1 MKFNL
6 LQKNQMVLGAIRAGI
21 FSTAFLALPAVF
33 AQPAPSADLDRL
45 SAMAASQGKV
55 RVIVGLNVDSKSEG
69 LLRAQE
75 VLQQR
80 ANIKAAQA
88 AVADRLLAGTQS
100 DAHARFDTIPF
111 LGLEVDANG
120 MARLRASGLVRDIHE
135 DYIAK
140 PSLAES
146 VPLVNAPTAWAWNN
160 GTNGGVNTGTDWAVA
175 VLDTGVDKSHPM
187 LAGKVVAEACYS
199 STTTTSKSLCPG
211 GVTASTAVDSGLNCD
226 KALYGGGCE
235 HGTHV
240 SGIVAGNNGTLF
252 GVAKSANVIA
262 LQVFSGFPATATAA
276 AGVGS
281 YSSDQIKGLERVL
294 ALSAT
299 YKIAS
304 VNMSLGGGRYTA
316 ICDSVNTAFK
326 AAVDNLRSAGV
337 ATIIATGNDSYTNA
351 ISAPACVSTAIS
363 VGATCDASDIDY
375 CARGINGV
383 AGYSNIASFVSLVA
397 PGSYIYS
404 AVPGAGYGNW
414 SGTSMATP
422 HVAGAWALLKQAQP
436 TLSVTDALAY
446 LRNTGLNVNDTR
458 SGATVTGLKRINLTT
473 MPLPTVYNSL
483 SVVAAGTGT
492 GTVTS
497 VPAGISC
504 GITCTATYPSSTS
517 VTLTAKA
524 TTGNVFAG
532 WSGGCVGTAATCTVS
547 MATAK
552 AVTATFNVI
561 PKYALTVTR
570 TGAIG
575 GTVTSS
581 PTGINCGA
589 SCTASYTSGT
599 SVKLTAKA
607 ATGSAFLSWGGA
619 CAGTRTTCTVA
630 MSAAKSVTANFR

>member
-1 MKFNL
+1 MSFKLPKPGPTLGGSL
-6 LQKNQMVLGAIRAGI
+6 LAGLLL
-21 FSTAFLALPAVF
+21 TGTLANSVW
-33 AQPAPSADLDRL
+33 AQPAPTAELDRL
-45 SAMAASQGKV
+45 STRAGREGSV
-55 RVIVGLNVDSKSEG
+55 RVIVGLNLATKAEGTLTANEKRLQRDS
-69 LLRAQE
+69 
-75 VLQQR
+75 
-80 ANIKAAQA
+80 IKARHAE
-88 AVADRLLAGTQS
+88 VEGTLLAGTQTKT
-100 DAHARFDTIPF
+100 HARFETVPF
-111 LGLEVDANG
+111 LGMEVDANA
-120 MARLRASGLVRDIHE
+120 MARLRASPLVRDIQE
-135 DYIAK
+135 DHIAYT
-140 PSLAES
+140 SLAES
-146 VPLVNAPTAWAWNN
+146 VPLINTPTAWTWNN
-160 GTNGGVNTGTDWAVA
+160 GTNGGVNTGTDWTVA

-240 SGIVAGNNGTLF
+240 SGIVAGNNGALF

-262 LQVFSGFPATATAA
+262 VQVFSGFPAVGTTP

-326 AAVDNLRSAGV
+326 AAVDNLRSAGI
-337 ATIIATGNDSYTNA
+337 ATVIATGNDGYTNS

-363 VGATCDASDIDY
+363 VGATCDASDTGY

-383 AGYSNIASFVSLVA
+383 AGYSNIANFVSLVA
-397 PGSYIYS
+397 PGSYINS

-436 TLSVTDALAY
+436 TLSVTDALAH

-473 MPLPTVYNSL
+473 MPVPTVYNSL
-483 SVVAAGTGT
+483 GVVAAGTGT

-517 VTLTAKA
+517 VTLTASAA
-524 TTGNVFAG
+524 TGSVFAG
-532 WSGGCVGTAATCTVS
+532 W
-547 MATAK
+547 
-552 AVTATFNVI
+552 
-561 PKYALTVTR
+561 
-570 TGAIG
+570 TGD
-575 GTVTSS
+575 
-581 PTGINCGA
+581 
-589 SCTASYTSGT
+589 
-599 SVKLTAKA
+599 
-607 ATGSAFLSWGGA
+607 
-619 CAGTRTTCTVA
+619 CAGTV
-630 MSAAKSVTANFR
+630 FRCRAGGRQREDGE